1 MSYEM
6 LKVIGSGAH
15 AIVHLARD
23 ATTGEMYAIKEFMGG
38 GRAAQLFFRE
48 LASLTALQHPNIVRC
63 VDLIYGQGN
72 TRNKLVLEYAS
83 GGSLRDVLNQQ
94 TSLPMEEVIHVIQD
108 VATGLAYAHSQQI
121 LHRDLKPEN
130 ILVFPDPT
138 TGVNCYKIADLGIA
152 NHLANI
158 FDQQKPNGSPAY
170 MAPEQ
175 FYDFSTYASDLY
187 SLGVIF
193 YELLTGDRPFHGLP
207 EELFA
212 KHAKQPPDLSR
223 IPELVR
229 PIVAALLQKIPGERM
244 KSAQSLLEALD
255 VLPLHLAS
263 GAAPDT
269 SAPNVL
275 IRAPSASR
283 DTPGTSKVLEQ
294 TQQLKLWFTVELAG
308 SERLFVLNPSQR
320 SAVYIVDARTTGF
333 LQLDDRR
340 RFIPYFLPERITA
353 TAVPYAEAT
362 TSYFATN
369 HSLYALTASDTS
381 PRRLF
386 SLPFSV
392 TSLAVTPAETL
403 FILANDTRLSG
414 YSPEGRQCWEVEL
427 CNYLQSPQ
435 LLVLGDNDI
444 LVTSGP
450 IHPKVTCLD
459 ASGRIKYQIP
469 LSSPALALMPSA
481 VGGDFHTVLFGD
493 GNQQPMRLATF
504 AHDRKLAE
512 MDLGEA
518 VYATKNHVHFVTFF
532 HASGKVS
539 LISDG
544 LPIAEYQP
552 RGMILDDAWVPA
564 AHAYVN
570 LERQSPRTLVNVFR
584 LTTTPC

>member
-1 MSYEM
+1 MTYET

-23 ATTGEMYAIKEFMGG
+23 STTGELYAIKEFLGG

-48 LASLTALQHPNIVRC
+48 LASLTTLQHPNVVRC

-72 TRNKLVLEYAS
+72 TRNKLVLEYAA
-83 GGSLRDVLNQQ
+83 GGSLRDILNQQ
-94 TSLPMEEVIHVIQD
+94 TSLPVTEAVQVIRD
-108 VATGLAYAHSQQI
+108 VAAGLAYAHSRQI

-138 TGVNCYKIADLGIA
+138 TGTNRYKIADLGIA
-152 NHLANI
+152 NHLANV

-175 FYDFSTYASDLY
+175 FYDFSTYVSDLY

-207 EELFA
+207 EELFT

-223 IPELVR
+223 IPEPVR
-229 PIVAALLQKIPGERM
+229 PIVAALLHKTPGERM

-255 VLPLHLAS
+255 TLDDPAAPMPVS
-263 GAAPDT
+263 APDT
-269 SAPNVL
+269 A
-275 IRAPSASR
+275 R
-283 DTPGTSKVLEQ
+283 DSPGTATGLEQ
-294 TQQLKLWFTVELAG
+294 AQQLDPWFTLELAG
-308 SERLFVLNPSQR
+308 SQQLFVINPFQR
-320 SAVYIVDARTTGF
+320 PAVYIVDARTTGF
-333 LQLDDRR
+333 LEINRR
-340 RFIPYFLPERITA
+340 RFVPYFLPERITA
-353 TAVPYAEAT
+353 TALPHAKAT

-369 HSLYALTASDTS
+369 RSLYALAAGDTS

-386 SLPFSV
+386 SLPFPV
-392 TSLAVTPAETL
+392 TSLAVTPAENL
-403 FILANDTRLSG
+403 FILANDTCLSG
-414 YSPEGRQCWEVEL
+414 YSSEGRQCWEVEL

-435 LLVLGDNDI
+435 LLVLGDDDI

-450 IHPKVTCLD
+450 IRPKVMCLD
-459 ASGRIKYQIP
+459 ASGHIKYQIP
-469 LSSPALALMPSA
+469 LGSPALALMPSS

-493 GNQQPMRLATF
+493 GDQQPMRLATF
-504 AHDRKLAE
+504 AGDRELAE

-518 VYATKNHVHFVTFF
+518 VYATKNHSHFVTFF
-532 HASGKVS
+532 HASGRVS

-552 RGMILDDAWVPA
+552 HGMILDDAWVPA
-564 AHAYVN
+564 ARAYVN
-570 LERQSPRTLVNVFR
+570 LERQTPRTLVNVFR
-584 LTTTPC
+584 LTTTPH